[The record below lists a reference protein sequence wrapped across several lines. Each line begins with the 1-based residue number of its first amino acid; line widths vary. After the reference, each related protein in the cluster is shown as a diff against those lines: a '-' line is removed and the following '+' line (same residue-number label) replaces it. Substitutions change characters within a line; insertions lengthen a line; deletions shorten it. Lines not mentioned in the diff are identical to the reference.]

1 MFAYEAIERAKA
13 RVQRVT
19 GVCLPYDTAAV
30 HGEGLT
36 VTLRGGRAQ
45 IIAQDENALTRGF
58 FLLSRCAKEGKTEL
72 SVSQKRHF
80 ASCGVMADCSRNAVL
95 TVDAV
100 KRYIDQLACLG
111 MNMLMLY
118 SEDTYEVPEYPYMG
132 YLRGRYTQQDLREL
146 DAYALQAGVELIPC
160 IQTLGHMRQFLQWS
174 ENAPLRDQMDIL
186 LIDDEKTYELIEAQI
201 RSMRA
206 CMNSGRIHIGM
217 DEAHGVGL
225 GNYLLK
231 CGETDRHALLNRH
244 LSRVVA
250 ICEKYGFKPIMW
262 SDMFFR
268 LGSKTNEYYDLE
280 ANVPQH
286 VIEAIPAVDLCY
298 WDYYHE
304 DEAFYDAMLTQHAR
318 MGERTVFAGG
328 IWTWSGFLPHV
339 KKTEATMFPGLS
351 ACAKHGVDTVFATLW
366 GDDGAETNLFL
377 ASSLL
382 PIFSESCWQ
391 GADCPR
397 SEMILAGECLTGMPR
412 AALCALGEFYPN
424 EKDVRTGKS
433 LIWCDPLYPILDPMG
448 DSMDAVIARS
458 EQALD
463 ALRAYQEET
472 VGCYARLL
480 FEIAAEKARIV
491 RDLRQKYLAG
501 DREWLAKLAQQDI
514 PTLIKKYE
522 QLMRAHRTL
531 WERDCKRFGWE
542 VVCLRYGAAMCRLAD
557 AADEI
562 MRYLSG
568 SLKTIEELDETPL
581 SPARSSQQYMHLV
594 TPSAGLGTGF

>member
-1 MFAYEAIERAKA
+1 MFAYETIERARA

-19 GVCLPYDTAAV
+19 GVRLPYDTSAV

-36 VTLRGGRAQ
+36 VTLRNGCAE
-45 IIAQDENALTRGF
+45 IAAQDENTLTRGF
-58 FLLSRCAKEGKTEL
+58 FLLSRCVKEGRTEL

-80 ASCGVMADCSRNAVL
+80 ASCGAMVDCSRNAVL

-100 KRYIDQLACLG
+100 IRYIDQLACLG

-118 SEDTYEVPEYPYMG
+118 TEDTYEVPEYPYMG
-132 YLRGRYTQQDLREL
+132 YLRGRYSHKELKEL
-146 DAYALQAGVELIPC
+146 DAYAAQAGVELVPC
-160 IQTLGHMRQFLQWS
+160 IQTLGHMRQFLQWA
-174 ENAPLRDQMDIL
+174 ENESLRDQMDVL
-186 LIDDEKTYELIEAQI
+186 LIDEEKTYELIEAQI
-201 RSMRA
+201 RAMRA
-206 CMNSGRIHIGM
+206 CMKTDRIHIGM

-225 GNYLLK
+225 GKYLLK
-231 CGETDRHALLNRH
+231 NGTADRHALLCRH
-244 LSRVVA
+244 LARVVN
-250 ICEKYGFKPIMW
+250 ICEKYGFRPIMW

-268 LGSKTNEYYDLE
+268 LGSRTNEYYDLE

-286 VIEAIPAVDLCY
+286 VIDSIPAVDLCY

-304 DEAFYDAMLTQHAR
+304 DESFYDAMLTQHAR

-351 ACAKHGVDTVFATLW
+351 ACAKHGVDTVFATMW
-366 GDDGAETNLFL
+366 GDDGAETNIFL

-391 GADCPR
+391 GHDCPKE
-397 SEMILAGECLTGMPR
+397 EMILTGECLTGMPR
-412 AALCALGEFYPN
+412 EVLCAMGEFYPS

-433 LIWCDPLYPILDPMG
+433 LIWCDPLYPILDSMG

-458 EQALD
+458 ERALN
-463 ALRAYQEET
+463 ALRMYKEET
-472 VGCYARLL
+472 VSKYACLL
-480 FEIAAEKARIV
+480 FEIVIEKARIV
-491 RDLRQKYLAG
+491 RDLREKYLA
-501 DREWLAKLAQQDI
+501 DERIWLSTLAQEDI
-514 PTLIKKYE
+514 PVLIKKYE
-522 QLMRAHRTL
+522 QLMRAHRAL

-542 VVCLRYGAAMCRLAD
+542 VICLRYGAAMSRLAD

-562 MRYLSG
+562 ARYLSG
-568 SLKTIEELDETPL
+568 GLRTIEELDETPR

-594 TPSAGLGTGF
+594 TPSAALGTGF